1 MPSSSVRPDG
11 SPALSRRRFLQ
22 FGGVA
27 LTAGALA
34 ACDSDDPSVDLD
46 DEAVVFDFADDF
58 GVLNFAY
65 AIEQLQ
71 AAFYTTVVSAPPR
84 EAAETEVET
93 LAAIRDHEIA
103 HRDFFRGAITT
114 AGSTPIPALRL
125 DLRTVDFTSLASIL
139 ATARVLE
146 DLSVA
151 AYNGAGLLRQDP
163 DLLLIAGKIVSV
175 EARHATVIRD
185 LLANDTAFAVG
196 AEANPATQAVDPA
209 TGFAASLSV
218 AAVLEAAAPFF
229 IADLSAGNLSS

>member
-34 ACDSDDPSVDLD
+34 ACDSDDPGIDLD

-84 EAAETEVET
+84 
-93 LAAIRDHEIA
+93 
-103 HRDFFRGAITT
+103 
-114 AGSTPIPALRL
+114 
-125 DLRTVDFTSLASIL
+125 
-139 ATARVLE
+139 
-146 DLSVA
+146 
-151 AYNGAGLLRQDP
+151 
-163 DLLLIAGKIVSV
+163 
-175 EARHATVIRD
+175 
-185 LLANDTAFAVG
+185 
-196 AEANPATQAVDPA
+196 
-209 TGFAASLSV
+209 
-218 AAVLEAAAPFF
+218 
-229 IADLSAGNLSS
+229 